1 MQGNEADLSRSH
13 YHFAQGK
20 AVRILFSSGT
30 IAKCSK
36 PALLLPRS
44 SLITRVPFRVCHL
57 GTLFIHE
64 AKSRLHQNSLCLY
77 LESLYFFVAYFFS
90 VNKFVQLQPFSCNC
104 SESRILWHMA
114 HLERIFKNKK
124 LNREIEKYVIWYILI
139 RMSCYN

>member
-20 AVRILFSSGT
+20 ARRILFSSGT

-44 SLITRVPFRVCHL
+44 SLITRVLFRVFHL

-77 LESLYFFVAYFFS
+77 LESLYLIVAYISILFS
-90 VNKFVQLQPFSCNC
+90 VNKFVELQLFSCNS
-104 SESRILWHMA
+104 SESHTLRHMA
-114 HLERIFKNKK
+114 PLERIFKNKK
-124 LNREIEKYVIWYILI
+124 LNREIEKICHLI
-139 RMSCYN
+139 